1 MDDIEARTERR
12 VATRLRLLRA
22 DIGDLADLDAE
33 WATLPDGERASWSL
47 DWDHVLCTYLPLI
60 DEAYRQGRMTPDQ
73 AESYRAVL
81 ARLKAATPILERLDL
96 SRPTVSLDIP

>member
-1 MDDIEARTERR
+1 M
-12 VATRLRLLRA
+12 VAPSKGQAKVALGLQVLCA

-33 WATLPDGERASWSL
+33 WATLSDGERASWSL
-47 DWDHVLCTYLPLI
+47 DWDHVMCTYLPLI

-73 AESYRAVL
+73 AESYRALL

-96 SRPTVSLDIP
+96 SRPTVSLELR